1 MIFVTSCAGQE
12 PQKSFTAWMLDVSA
26 GLWPA
31 AFKPAASAARPA
43 VVKAARRVVLDLMV
57 AIVAPVSAGMCG
69 IVSAMR
75 VFCLGLLAA
84 AVSYGAVSGEA
95 VYARRCAVCHE
106 QPNERIPSRDTL
118 NKMPATRILRAM
130 DFGAMMSIAYPL
142 NREERE
148 AVAKFIGTDAP
159 DALPPASAFCGDKK
173 VSVAD
178 KSKFIWNGW
187 SPSGDNARFQSAE
200 AAGLTVEQVKRL
212 QVKWAFGFEGDV
224 TAFAEP
230 TVFDNQVFVGSAGGM
245 IHALR
250 ADSGCL
256 QWVYQATGPVRAGM
270 LVVPN
275 GRTHAVLFGDQTG
288 WFYALEAETGKLLW
302 KKHIETHDTARLTAT
317 AVAHDGIVYAPVA
330 SWEETRSANPDY
342 TCCTFRGSLVAMK
355 IADGS
360 QVWKSYMVEEPKE
373 SGKTASGKVKMGPS
387 GASIWSSP
395 TLDLKRHLLYV
406 TTGDNFSNPATLTS
420 DAVVAIE
427 MGTGRIAWSKQVT
440 EGDVSPSEKGPDF
453 DFGSPPMLVK
463 TPAGKEMIVAGQKS
477 GIVYGF
483 DPDKK
488 GGIFWQVR
496 VGVGGS
502 NGGVQWGTSF
512 DGRNVYAAT
521 SDKVTTRTTGPG
533 GAVVRSLDPSKG
545 GGLTALRVADG
556 SKAWFV
562 EPKPCP
568 DPGCSPAQ
576 SAALTS
582 IPGVVFSGSYDGH
595 LRAYAAEDG
604 AVLFDLN
611 TLGEFKTVN
620 GVKAHGGAMDGAGP
634 VIVKGMVLVN
644 SGYPR
649 FGGLPGNVLL
659 ALTPDG
665 K

>member
-1 MIFVTSCAGQE
+1 MCIFRLGALVAAL
-12 PQKSFTAWMLDVSA
+12 SF
-26 GLWPA
+26 
-31 AFKPAASAARPA
+31 AASAAP
-43 VVKAARRVVLDLMV
+43 
-57 AIVAPVSAGMCG
+57 
-69 IVSAMR
+69 
-75 VFCLGLLAA
+75 
-84 AVSYGAVSGEA
+84 VSGEA

-106 QPNERIPSRDTL
+106 QINERIPSRDTL
-118 NKMPATRILRAM
+118 KKMPATRILRAL
-130 DFGAMMSIAYPL
+130 DFGAMMSIAYPMS
-142 NREERE
+142 RDERD
-148 AVAKFIGTDAP
+148 AVSKYIGTNQPEAP
-159 DALPPASAFCGDKK
+159 PPASAFCSDRK
-173 VSVAD
+173 VTVAD
-178 KSKFIWNGW
+178 KTKFVWNGW
-187 SPSGDNARFQSAE
+187 SPSGDNTRFQPADV
-200 AAGLTVEQVKRL
+200 AGLTVDQVKNL
-212 QVKWAFGFEGDV
+212 KLKWAFGFDGDV
-224 TAFAEP
+224 TAFAQP
-230 TVFDNQVFVGSAGGM
+230 TVFDNQIFVGSAGGM

-250 ADSGCL
+250 ADTGCL
-256 QWVYQATGPVRAGM
+256 QWVYQVAGPVRAGM

-275 GRTHAVLFGDQTG
+275 GSTHAVLFGDQTG
-288 WFYALEAETGKLLW
+288 WFYSLEAETGKLLW
-302 KKHIETHDTARLTAT
+302 KQHIETHDTARLTGA
-317 AVAHDGIVYAPVA
+317 AVANDGIVYAPVA
-330 SWEETRSANPDY
+330 SWEETRSSNPDY
-342 TCCTFRGSLVAMK
+342 TCCNFRGSLVAMRIK
-355 IADGS
+355 DGS

-373 SGKTASGKVKMGPS
+373 SGKTAAGKVKIGPS
-387 GASIWSSP
+387 GASIWASP
-395 TLDLKRHLLYV
+395 LIDLKRKLIYV

-420 DAVVAIE
+420 DALVAID
-427 MGTGRIAWSKQVT
+427 MATGKIAWSKQVT

-453 DFGSPPMLVK
+453 DFGAPPMLVK

-488 GGIFWQVR
+488 GELVWQVR
-496 VGVGGS
+496 VGKGGS

-521 SDKVTTRTTGPG
+521 SDKVTTRTNGPNG
-533 GAVVRSLDPSKG
+533 EPIRSLDPTKG
-545 GGLTALRVADG
+545 GGLTALHVADG

-604 AVLFDLN
+604 AVLWDVN
-611 TLGEFKTVN
+611 TLGDFKTVN

-634 VIVKGMVLVN
+634 VIVHGMVLVN

-659 ALTPDG
+659 AFTPDG